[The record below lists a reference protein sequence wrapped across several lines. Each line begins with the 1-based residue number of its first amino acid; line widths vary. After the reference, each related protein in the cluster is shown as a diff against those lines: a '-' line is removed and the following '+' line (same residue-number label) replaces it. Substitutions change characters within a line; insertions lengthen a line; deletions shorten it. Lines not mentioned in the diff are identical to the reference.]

1 MAYRFPLYYDRSN
14 GSLKNMTQAQLVE
27 IVNAVRYEWAQA
39 PYPGLGV
46 VAAGGSM
53 DSLTE
58 TRLQAGT
65 HVTHVS
71 SFQDAPDTSIVTTTW
86 DKVSQSHSGVS
97 TSEYTGNLPC
107 YYASDGNIKH
117 MTLQDVKDTFIYPA
131 ILILTDGTDQPGTH
145 KVTTGT
151 TLSGHTVDT
160 VNGAFYIDTR
170 ADVSAYA
177 AGSIP
182 EAQDQ
187 PTNITSYYMAKV
199 NNIADPTHLYP
210 MTILPDG
217 NMAEYKPATFRALL
231 QQVVRRTAYTDT
243 GYKIRYGYYDG
254 SGHTAT
260 GHNMG
265 TGMTDTRLNNQ
276 ATGSVQ
282 IGGDDYRTQDFPAGT
297 AVTIKTTYLRLR
309 RD

>member
-27 IVNAVRYEWAQA
+27 IVNAVRYEWGAA
-39 PYPGLGV
+39 PYPALGV
-46 VAAGGSM
+46 VLAGGNM

-65 HVTHVS
+65 FVTHVS
-71 SFQDAPDTSIVTTTW
+71 SFQDAPDTSIVTTTF
-86 DKVSQSHSGVS
+86 DKVSQSHSGVG

-107 YYASDGNIKH
+107 YYDASGIIKH
-117 MTLQDVKDTFIYPA
+117 MSLQDVKDTFIYPA
-131 ILILTDGTDQPGTH
+131 IVLLTDGTDQPGTH
-145 KVTTGT
+145 KITTST
-151 TLSGHTVDT
+151 TLAGHTVDT
-160 VNGAFYIDTR
+160 VNGAMYIDTR
-170 ADVSAYA
+170 ADASAYT

-187 PTNITSYYMAKV
+187 PTNITSYYLAKV
-199 NNIADPTHLYP
+199 NNIADPTHQYP

-217 NMAEYKPATFRALL
+217 DLAEYKPATFRALL
-231 QQVVRRTAYTDT
+231 QQVVRRTAFTDT
-243 GYKIRYGYYDG
+243 GYKIRYGYFDG
-254 SGHTAT
+254 STHTAT
-260 GHNMG
+260 GSNMG

-276 ATGSVQ
+276 ATGSIQ
-282 IGGDDYRTQDFPAGT
+282 ISGDDYRTQDFPSGT
-297 AVTIKTTYLRLR
+297 AVTINTTFLRIR

>member
-14 GSLKNMTQAQLVE
+14 GSLKNMTQAQLAE
-27 IVNAVRYEWAQA
+27 IVNAVRYEWGAA

-46 VAAGGSM
+46 VIAGGSM

-65 HVTHVS
+65 SVTHVS
-71 SFQDAPDTSIVTTTW
+71 SFQDAPDTSIVTTTF
-86 DKVSQSHSGVS
+86 DKVSQSHSGVG

-107 YYASDGNIKH
+107 YYDASGIIKH
-117 MTLQDVKDTFIYPA
+117 MSLQDVKDTFIYPA
-131 ILILTDGTDQPGTH
+131 IVLLTDGTDQPGTH
-145 KVTTGT
+145 KITTST
-151 TLSGHTVDT
+151 TLAGHTVDT
-160 VNGAFYIDTR
+160 VNGAMYIDTR
-170 ADVSAYA
+170 ADASAYT

-187 PTNITSYYMAKV
+187 PTNITSYYLAKV
-199 NNIADPTHLYP
+199 NNIANPTHQYP

-217 NMAEYKPATFRALL
+217 DLAEYKPATFRALL
-231 QQVVRRTAYTDT
+231 QQVVRRTAFTDA
-243 GYKIRYGYYDG
+243 GYKIRYGYFDG
-254 SGHTAT
+254 STHTAT
-260 GHNMG
+260 GANMG

-297 AVTIKTTYLRLR
+297 SVTINTTFLRIR